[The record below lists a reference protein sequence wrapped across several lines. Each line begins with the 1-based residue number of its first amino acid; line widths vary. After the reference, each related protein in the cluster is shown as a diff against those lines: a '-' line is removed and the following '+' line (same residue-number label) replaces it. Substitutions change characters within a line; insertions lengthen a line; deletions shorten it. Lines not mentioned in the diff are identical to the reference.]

1 MLPVKL
7 HLLTLNP
14 PIDVCNSSNTLLL
27 FLKCI
32 ATHKQIRYLFASMIK
47 LEPADKQGT
56 SKHSF
61 WVLTTEIKSQNF
73 GKAGRTWKKLIILHG
88 LGYWQYLYIFR
99 ERIKILW
106 STMFQLHMYKR
117 YILLVV
123 LDKFYRNITHTSIP
137 FFTQYT

>member
-1 MLPVKL
+1 MLINIEISMADYSEFISCFWILYSIPFLTQFFFMLPVKL

-14 PIDVCNSSNTLLL
+14 PIDACNSSNILLL

-61 WVLTTEIKSQNF
+61 WVLTTEIKSAHLSEFWQSWQDLKKINYF
-73 GKAGRTWKKLIILHG
+73 AWTRVLSIFIYISGK
-88 LGYWQYLYIFR
+88 
-99 ERIKILW
+99 
-106 STMFQLHMYKR
+106 
-117 YILLVV
+117 
-123 LDKFYRNITHTSIP
+123 D
-137 FFTQYT
+137 